1 MSYDEICEICGKPIY
16 SLEDCEHYL
25 ADIDDLT
32 IKRGHKDCM
41 KEWHNICYEW
51 AKKIMDTFPKINE
64 IITESKLREMGM
76 QLLCKQKN
84 EEVG

>member
-1 MSYDEICEICGKPIY
+1 MSYIEICELCGKPIY
-16 SLEDCEHYL
+16 SLEDSEHYL